1 MDILMAEPA
10 KKSGWFLRPGRW
22 LGLLLAVTVVSSL
35 TGLILHF
42 GRTAGSDLP
51 LDRQNFSQVNPG
63 SSLAKGQSRSPKAAV
78 ADIFR
83 VLKRLFAG
91 QQISLVAASRL
102 SLLTAAEGY
111 ARFAKAQVY
120 ISNELQDLEIPPFKI
135 SAYTGPGIA
144 RGFELMLRSN
154 GVVVLKRRPNSVL
167 LVSDGKTPI
176 PPAKANPELRAK
188 AESGNGEAQFELA
201 KWYYQHK
208 PSTSANRIEACKW
221 AVLADHSGSSNAASL
236 VKELDSFVQPQE
248 MANGKAAA
256 AESLQTKKRPSS
268 PL

>member
-1 MDILMAEPA
+1 MDILIMAEHA
-10 KKSGWFLRPGRW
+10 KKSGRLRPGYW
-22 LGLLLAVTVVSSL
+22 LWSVLGIMVVSAL

-42 GRTAGSDLP
+42 GRTAGNDLP
-51 LDRQNFSQVNPG
+51 PDRQNFSQVSFG
-63 SSLAKGQSRSPKAAV
+63 SSASVQSRSPKAAV

-83 VLKRLFAG
+83 VLKRVFTG
-91 QQISLVAASRL
+91 QQISLIATSRL
-102 SLLTAAEGY
+102 SVPTAAAEY

-120 ISNELQDLEIPPFKI
+120 ISKELQDFDLPPFKI

-154 GVVVLKRRPNSVL
+154 GVVVLKRRPNFIL

-176 PPAKANPELRAK
+176 PPAIANPELRAQ
-188 AESGNGEAQFELA
+188 AESGNGTAQFELA
-201 KWYYQHK
+201 KWYSQHK

-221 AVLADHSGSSNAASL
+221 AVLADNSGWSNATTL
-236 VKELDSFVQPQE
+236 VKELESFVKPQE

-256 AESLQTKKRPSS
+256 AAFLQTQKHPSN

>member
-1 MDILMAEPA
+1 
-10 KKSGWFLRPGRW
+10 
-22 LGLLLAVTVVSSL
+22 VSAL

-51 LDRQNFSQVNPG
+51 PDRQNFSQVNFAP
-63 SSLAKGQSRSPKAAV
+63 SPAKGQSRSPKAAV

-83 VLKRLFAG
+83 LLKRLFTG
-91 QQISLVAASRL
+91 QQISLIATSRL
-102 SLLTAAEGY
+102 SVPTAAEGY

-120 ISNELQDLEIPPFKI
+120 ISNELQDLDLPPFKI
-135 SAYTGPGIA
+135 SAFTGPGIA

-176 PPAKANPELRAK
+176 PPAKANPEVRAN

-201 KWYYQHK
+201 QWYYQHK

-221 AVLADHSGSSNAASL
+221 AVLADHSGWSNAAAL
-236 VKELDSFVQPQE
+236 VKELESFVKPQE
-248 MANGKAAA
+248 MADGKAAA
-256 AESLQTKKRPSS
+256 GTFLKTQKHAGS

>member
-1 MDILMAEPA
+1 MDILMAESA
-10 KKSGWFLRPGRW
+10 KRLGRLRPGYW
-22 LGLLLAVTVVSSL
+22 LWLALGLTVVSAL

-42 GRTAGSDLP
+42 GRIAGDLP
-51 LDRQNFSQVNPG
+51 PDRQNFSHVNPF
-63 SSLAKGQSRSPKAAV
+63 SSSAKGQSRSPKAAV

-83 VLKRLFAG
+83 LLKRLFTG
-91 QQISLVAASRL
+91 QQISLVATSRL
-102 SLLTAAEGY
+102 SVPTAAEGY

-154 GVVVLKRRPNSVL
+154 GVVVLRRRPNSVL
-167 LVSDGKTPI
+167 FVSDGKTPI
-176 PPAKANPELRAK
+176 PPAKADPELRAK
-188 AESGNGEAQFELA
+188 AESGNGKAQFELA
-201 KWYYQHK
+201 GWYYEHK

-221 AVLADHSGSSNAASL
+221 AVLADHSGWSNATVL
-236 VKELDSFVQPQE
+236 VKELESFAKPQE

-256 AESLQTKKRPSS
+256 AAFLRTKKHPSS